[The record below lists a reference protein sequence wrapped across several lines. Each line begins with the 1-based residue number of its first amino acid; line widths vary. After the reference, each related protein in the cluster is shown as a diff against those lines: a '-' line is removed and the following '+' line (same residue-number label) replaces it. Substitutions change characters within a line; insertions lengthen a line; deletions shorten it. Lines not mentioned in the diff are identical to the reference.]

1 MSLIDK
7 IDRSRLPEHV
17 AIIMDGNGRWAKAQ
31 GQPRS
36 YGHQEGVVSVHKIM
50 DAVTQL
56 GLNYLTLYTF
66 STENWNRPEEEV
78 QALMSLMVTA
88 IHRETPNL
96 MEKNVRLTAI
106 GDLSRLRPDAY
117 ATLQEC
123 INTTAGN
130 TGTTLVLALSYS
142 SRWEITEAVRQI
154 AREVSEGQLRAEEIT
169 EAMVTDHLTT
179 KGIPDPFVESLTHN
193 SIIIQLP
200 LLHGQVN
207 NRLEKVLSVFDQ
219 SRKDANSRQIMQID
233 ESLYAD
239 DADMLYILHRLTSAA
254 ADAKLRQDM
263 NVEDEYF
270 SAIEKRDTEIMLR
283 DKRIEAQTIE
293 LARQE
298 CLLEAQHNQLTEQQN
313 QLTEQQS
320 QLTEQQNQLTEQQN
334 QLTEQQNQLLKERQK
349 LHSLVSA
356 LVSNG
361 MSEEQISAMTGY
373 SIDEINSCL
382 GED

>member
-154 AREVSEGQLRAEEIT
+154 ACEVSEGQLRAEEIT

-179 KGIPDPFVESLTHN
+179 KGIPDPDLLIRTGGEQRISNFLLW
-193 SIIIQLP
+193 QLSYA
-200 LLHGQVN
+200 
-207 NRLEKVLSVFDQ
+207 EFYFTEVFWPEF
-219 SRKDANSRQIMQID
+219 R
-233 ESLYAD
+233 EEELYEAI
-239 DADMLYILHRLTSAA
+239 LYYQRRERRFGKTS
-254 ADAKLRQDM
+254 
-263 NVEDEYF
+263 E
-270 SAIEKRDTEIMLR
+270 
-283 DKRIEAQTIE
+283 
-293 LARQE
+293 
-298 CLLEAQHNQLTEQQN
+298 QL
-313 QLTEQQS
+313 
-320 QLTEQQNQLTEQQN
+320 
-334 QLTEQQNQLLKERQK
+334 
-349 LHSLVSA
+349 
-356 LVSNG
+356 
-361 MSEEQISAMTGY
+361 I
-373 SIDEINSCL
+373 
-382 GED
+382 